1 MALTQAEF
9 RAAVAEFATG
19 VTVVTTMHE
28 GRPYG
33 MTVSAFCSVSL
44 DPLLV
49 LISLER
55 TSRTCAMIGTSG
67 IFAANILSREQ
78 LPLAGRFAS
87 KDLPGKTFDD
97 IPHHTAMTGAPLFD
111 EALARIDCRVL
122 AAYPG
127 GDHMLL
133 LGKVVGI
140 DCREQLLNSEPLL
153 YYRAAFR
160 AISRETINPTMEGE
174 GVGSSSGA

>member
-1 MALTQAEF
+1 MVLTQAQF
-9 RAAVAEFATG
+9 RAAMAEFATG

-33 MTVSAFCSVSL
+33 LTVSAFCSVSL

-49 LISLER
+49 LVSLQR
-55 TSRTCAMIGTSG
+55 TSRTCAMIGASG

-78 LPLAGRFAS
+78 LPLAGRFAR

-97 IPHHTAMTGAPLFD
+97 IPHHTGMTGAPLFD

-122 AAYPG
+122 ATYPG
-127 GDHMLL
+127 GDHILL
-133 LGKVVGI
+133 LGQVVGI
-140 DCREQLLNSEPLL
+140 DRRDERFIGEPLL

-160 AISRETINPTMEGE
+160 AISGETTNRAMEGD
-174 GVGSSSGA
+174 GVAPCPDA